1 MSCGTDAPD
10 ETIDKAIETA
20 IEDKIS
26 IFAATSNGGGNQTRT
41 YPSSRRD
48 GVIGI
53 HASDGLGNDGGISPT
68 PLKDRDNFSTLGI
81 DIPSRWK
88 QNAVNISGTSY
99 ATPIAAALA
108 ANMLELARCRCDLTE
123 HQQRMLRKYNGVRQI
138 LKILVGKGVKPR
150 GGYDYIVPEISDKLE
165 EKFKKMLTKIAQE
178 G

>member
-10 ETIDKAIETA
+10 EAIDKAIERA
-20 IEDKIS
+20 VENKIS
-26 IFAATSNGGGNQTRT
+26 IFAATSNSGGNKTRA
-41 YPSSRRD
+41 YPSIRRD

-68 PLKDRDNFSTLGI
+68 PLEDRDNFSTLGI

-88 QNAVNISGTSY
+88 KQSIHISGTSY

-108 ANMLELARCRCDLTE
+108 ANMLELARCKCDLTE
-123 HQQRMLRKYNGVRQI
+123 HQQRMLRKYSGICRI
-138 LKILVGKGVKPR
+138 LKILVREGVTSR
-150 GGYDYIVPEISDKLE
+150 GGYDYIVPEISEELE
-165 EKFKKMLTKIAQE
+165 KKFTKSLTKIAKE